1 MHQNYTTIK
10 YYVYGY
16 VIIIRKA
23 PRLQSG
29 ASKGIIII
37 NDNSVCIPLFGK
49 EGLGEIIK
57 LFVKSPFIPL
67 WKRGRREWRT
77 IHKNGV

>member
-49 EGLGEIIK
+49 EGEGRFLK
-57 LFVKSPFIPL
+57 LFVKFPFLPL
-67 WKRGRREWRT
+67 CQRGRPET
-77 IHKNGV
+77 NVVN

>member
-49 EGLGEIIK
+49 EGGGEIFKIICK
-57 LFVKSPFIPL
+57 IPL
-67 WKRGRREWRT
+67 SPPLPKGET
-77 IHKNGV
+77 